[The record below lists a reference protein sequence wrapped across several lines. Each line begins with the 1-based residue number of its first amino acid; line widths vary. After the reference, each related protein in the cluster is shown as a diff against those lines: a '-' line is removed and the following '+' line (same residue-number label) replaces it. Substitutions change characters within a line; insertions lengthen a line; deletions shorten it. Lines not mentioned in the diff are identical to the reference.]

1 MNEFCVV
8 WDYEHST
15 LQFTTLEEALNENS
29 QRMHKDIPPLGI
41 VRALMSEED
50 AKQYVRAWASWLAER
65 VAA

>member
-15 LQFTTLEEALNENS
+15 LKFTTLEEALNENS
-29 QRMHKDIPPLGI
+29 RRMMEVIPPLGI
-41 VRALMSEED
+41 VRALMSEYD

-65 VAA
+65 VVA